1 MQRQHYTAEQ
11 ELFRDSYRQFVRKE
25 VLPHRDAWRNAGIVP
40 REMFRKMGEQGYL
53 LVWADEKFGGLGV
66 EDFRYQQIMMEE
78 DARYGEIGF
87 YHTLHSRLVAPYLK
101 HFGSAEQQARFL
113 PKCVSGECIL
123 AIAMTEPDAGSDLAG
138 MKARAVDRGDHW
150 LLNGAKTYISNGI
163 NADLVIVAAKSN
175 PENPRQIGLFLVER
189 GMEGFERGRN
199 LAKMGMKSQDTAEL
213 FFRDVRIPKENLL
226 GDPFQG
232 FHSLMRGLAE
242 ERLIGGAGYL
252 GNAWAS
258 FELTCEFVKQRKVFG
273 KALSEMQNTRFKIAS
288 MRTELEVAQ
297 TYVDHCVTRH
307 NAGELTADAA
317 AMAKLF
323 VSEVEGRVVDECV
336 QLHGGAGYMEEYEVC
351 WRYTDARISR
361 IYAGSSE
368 IMREIIARSVLGR

>member
-11 ELFRDSYRQFVRKE
+11 ELFRDSYRQFVRRE
-25 VLPHRDAWRNAGIVP
+25 VTPHRETWRQAGIVP
-40 REMFRKMGEQGYL
+40 REVFRKMGEQGYL
-53 LVWADEKFGGLGV
+53 LIWADEKYGGLGT
-66 EDFRYQQIMMEE
+66 EDFRYQQVMMEV
-78 DARYGEIGF
+78 DARYGDVGF

-101 HFGSAEQQARFL
+101 HFGNEEQRARLL

-138 MKARAVDRGDHW
+138 MKTRVTDCGDHW

-163 NADLVIVAAKSN
+163 NSDLVIVAAKTS

-189 GMEGFERGRN
+189 EMEGFERGRN
-199 LAKMGMKSQDTAEL
+199 LAKMGMKAQDTAEL
-213 FFRDVRIPKENLL
+213 FFRDVKVPKTNVL
-226 GDPFQG
+226 GDPYKG
-232 FHSLMRGLAE
+232 FHYLMRGLAE
-242 ERLIGGAGYL
+242 ERLIGAAGYL
-252 GNAWAS
+252 GNAWAA
-258 FELTCEFVKQRKVFG
+258 FEVTCEFVKQRKLFG
-273 KALSEMQNTRFKIAS
+273 RPLSEMQNTRFKMAS

-297 TYVDHCVTRH
+297 TYVDHCVSRH

-323 VSEVEGRVVDECV
+323 ISEVEGRVVDECV

-368 IMREIIARSVLGR
+368 IMREIIARSIFGR